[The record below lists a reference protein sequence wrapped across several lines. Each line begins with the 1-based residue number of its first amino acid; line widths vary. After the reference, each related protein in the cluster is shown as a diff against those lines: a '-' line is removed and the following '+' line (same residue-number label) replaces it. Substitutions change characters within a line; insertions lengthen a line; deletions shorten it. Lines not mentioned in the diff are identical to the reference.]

1 MWIAPAGNSVTVFI
15 SNIDND
21 SIVVLTQNACR
32 GGSCIINSS
41 QTSLSTVSLR
51 TEKLK

>member
-21 SIVVLTQNACR
+21 SIIVLTLNACR

-51 TEKLK
+51 TEK